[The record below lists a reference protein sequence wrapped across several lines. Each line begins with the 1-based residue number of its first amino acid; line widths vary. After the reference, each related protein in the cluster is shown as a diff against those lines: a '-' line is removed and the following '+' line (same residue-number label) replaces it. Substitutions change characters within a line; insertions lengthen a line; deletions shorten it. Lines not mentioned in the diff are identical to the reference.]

1 MEKVKKFLNK
11 SHLAFGS
18 FLAHNSQGR
27 VQGGGGGEEVM
38 PPPSQDKLKNKTM
51 DFTDKIMT

>member
-1 MEKVKKFLNK
+1 MKKNMKKVKIFLNK

-27 VQGGGGGEEVM
+27 VQGEGGGAKRLCL
-38 PPPSQDKLKNKTM
+38 PHHKTN
-51 DFTDKIMT
+51 